1 MPVSDQLTG
10 FFVLLV
16 VIYGICA
23 YWYCF
28 SSYIFHSIDVQPQT
42 IERMEIEPP
51 WKLVL
56 KNRIG
61 SRASTAPAAYSNG
74 K

>member
-1 MPVSDQLTG
+1 MPVSGHLTG
-10 FFVLLV
+10 IFFGFEAFQLV
-16 VIYGICA
+16 CA
-23 YWYCF
+23 QCHCTV
-28 SSYIFHSIDVQPQT
+28 SYYFDSNLVQPQT

-51 WKLVL
+51 WKLVF

-61 SRASTAPAAYSNG
+61 SRASTAPAAYSKG